1 MNVMPAA
8 VPISNPRFANSDFS
22 FRGSSGTRMGAGDM
36 PFSSGTPGGW
46 SGTPMSLG
54 FGMGTSF
61 KTESL
66 NNLGM
71 GTSWKADSAMPGIAS
86 GTSFVPSSFSGMSSS
101 WKISQDPSTNMY
113 FLSDVPGGAL
123 MGPMDVYDFKSHL
136 SSSIDSEHGRLIRSL
151 GGDDP
156 SMLGGEDFCRNYTCC
171 GIPLPDL
178 HSLVEHF
185 EEAHVVVVDPSH
197 PIPPFDQNGALAAL
211 SKTTASSG
219 NTQPNNTN
227 GHEHGVFPIS
237 PNTQPTHTNP
247 GGFDPDS
254 MELDNGPA
262 TAGPS
267 RSNTPPRAV
276 FPTAILQAHPG
287 KASTAANGQAGKP
300 TPLMPF
306 RPTSMQSVQPNPN
319 EAFNRYAGYSDFS
332 SRMPGTVPPVPTAS
346 AADQSAP
353 SDNVI
358 APGMLFERGRKGS
371 RDGTP
376 AGSRLTSPGPV
387 AGITVSGNPHGTG
400 SPDQPEGKN
409 GWESG
414 MSSQAPSPTTS
425 ELAEYFGQNGQAEAG
440 GDAANMAGLQPSTT
454 LSRPSASLLLSKPF
468 KCPTPGC
475 NKSYKQAN
483 GLKYHITHGQC
494 SFVPMDPRLEGL
506 EEEDFDRV
514 TRPYDCRVGN
524 CTRRYKNMNGLR
536 YHYQHSGA
544 HGAVGLALLASGQHH
559 LQTGANAGKG
569 LGSLTNLT
577 TLSNGRSNID
587 INGNKIPGP
596 PKRKGET
603 QQHHNPHL
611 DAQLAMGILGMNMRA
626 PFTGMGGAYGVGAPP
641 PPQTDHRTVDVQ
653 NFPMDV

>member
-1 MNVMPAA
+1 MHVMPAA
-8 VPISNPRFANSDFS
+8 VPILNPRLKGGDAFS
-22 FRGSSGTRMGAGDM
+22 FRGGSGTRMGAGDM
-36 PFSSGTPGGW
+36 PFTGGTPGNW

-61 KTESL
+61 KPESL
-66 NNLGM
+66 KHIATGN
-71 GTSWKADSAMPGIAS
+71 SWKADNSMHGVAA
-86 GTSFVPSSFSGMSSS
+86 GTSFIPGSFSGMGSS
-101 WKISQDPSTNMY
+101 WKVGQHNSSMY
-113 FLSDVPGGAL
+113 FLSDVPGGPL
-123 MGPMDVYDFKSHL
+123 MGPMDVSDFKHHL
-136 SSSIDSEHGRLIRSL
+136 SSSIESEHGRLIRSL
-151 GGDDP
+151 GGDEP
-156 SMLGGEDFCRNYTCC
+156 AVLGGEEFCRNYTCC

-185 EEAHVVVVDPSH
+185 EEAHVVVIDPAN
-197 PIPPFDQNGALAAL
+197 PAPPFDQNGALAAL
-211 SKTTASSG
+211 SSNKNNANSNSG
-219 NTQPNNTN
+219 QANNN
-227 GHEHGVFPIS
+227 NHNHDHGVFPIS
-237 PNTQPTHTNP
+237 PNTQPTTSAP

-254 MELDNGPA
+254 MELDGSPA

-267 RSNTPPRAV
+267 RSTTPPRSV
-276 FPTAILQAHPG
+276 FPTAILQGHANKSG
-287 KASTAANGQAGKP
+287 NTNGQTNKP

-346 AADQSAP
+346 ATDANGTAE
-353 SDNVI
+353 DNVI
-358 APGMLFERGRKGS
+358 SPGMLFERGRKRS

-376 AGSRLTSPGPV
+376 GASRLTSPGPV

-400 SPDQPEGKN
+400 SPERADGSR
-409 GWESG
+409 GWESA
-414 MSSQAPSPTTS
+414 MSSQAPSPTAS
-425 ELAEYFGQNGQAEAG
+425 ELADYDYFGQNIDNE
-440 GDAANMAGLQPSTT
+440 GLQASTT
-454 LSRPSASLLLSKPF
+454 LSRPSTSLMLSKPY

-506 EEEDFDRV
+506 EEEDYERI

-524 CTRRYKNMNGLR
+524 CNRRYKNMNGLR

-559 LQTGANAGKG
+559 LQTGTNAGKG

-596 PKRKGET
+596 PKRKGEPGAP
-603 QQHHNPHL
+603 HNPRV
-611 DAQLAMGILGMNMRA
+611 DAQMAMGVLGMNLRPPYNVA
-626 PFTGMGGAYGVGAPP
+626 PYGGGPP
-641 PPQTDHRTVDVQ
+641 PASDHRTVDVQ

>member
-1 MNVMPAA
+1 MSVMPAA
-8 VPISNPRFANSDFS
+8 VPIMNPRMGRSDAFN
-22 FRGSSGTRMGAGDM
+22 FRGGARMGAGDLN
-36 PFSSGTPGGW
+36 FSSGTPGNW

-61 KTESL
+61 KPESL
-66 NNLGM
+66 NNIGT
-71 GTSWKADSAMPGIAS
+71 GTSWKADSTMIGITP
-86 GTSFVPSSFSGMSSS
+86 GTSFVPGSFSGMGSS
-101 WKISQDPSTNMY
+101 WKVGQDTSGNMY
-113 FLSDVPGGAL
+113 FLSDVPGGTL
-123 MGPMDVYDFKSHL
+123 MGPMDVSDFKHHL
-136 SSSIDSEHGRLIRSL
+136 SSSIESEHGRLIRSL

-156 SMLGGEDFCRNYTCC
+156 SVIGGDEFCRNYTCC

-185 EEAHVVVVDPSH
+185 EEAHVVVIDPAN
-197 PIPPFDQNGALAAL
+197 PVPPFDQNGALAAL
-211 SKTTASSG
+211 TNKNSG
-219 NTQPNNTN
+219 NSNSAQANNN
-227 GHEHGVFPIS
+227 ANHDNGVFPIS
-237 PNTQPTHTNP
+237 PNTQPTTATP

-254 MELDNGPA
+254 MELDNGPS

-267 RSNTPPRAV
+267 RSTTPPRSV
-276 FPTAILQAHPG
+276 FPTAILQAS
-287 KASTAANGQAGKP
+287 KSSATNGQATKP

-306 RPTSMQSVQPNPN
+306 RPTSMQSVPPNPN

-346 AADQSAP
+346 ATDPNAPADDS
-353 SDNVI
+353 VI
-358 APGMLFERGRKGS
+358 APGMLFERGRKSS

-376 AGSRLTSPGPV
+376 ATSRLTSPGPV

-400 SPDQPEGKN
+400 SPDHEGGR
-409 GWESG
+409 GWESN
-414 MSSQAPSPTTS
+414 MSSQAPSPTAS
-425 ELAEYFGQNGQAEAG
+425 ELAEYFGQNGECDGTTNPNMTGPQA
-440 GDAANMAGLQPSTT
+440 STT
-454 LSRPSASLLLSKPF
+454 LSRPSTSLMLSKPF

-506 EEEDFDRV
+506 EEEDYERV

-559 LQTGANAGKG
+559 LQTGTNAGKG

-603 QQHHNPHL
+603 QLPHNAQL
-611 DAQLAMGILGMNMRA
+611 DAQLAMGVLGMNLRPPYNVA
-626 PFTGMGGAYGVGAPP
+626 PYGGAPP
-641 PPQTDHRTVDVQ
+641 PPSDQRTVDVQ

>member
-1 MNVMPAA
+1 MPAA
-8 VPISNPRFANSDFS
+8 VPILNPRMHGGDAFS
-22 FRGSSGTRMGAGDM
+22 FRGNSGTRMGAGDM
-36 PFSSGTPGGW
+36 PFTGGTPGNW

-61 KTESL
+61 KPESL
-66 NNLGM
+66 NNLGT
-71 GTSWKADSAMPGIAS
+71 GTSWKADSAMPGVAP
-86 GTSFVPSSFSGMSSS
+86 GTSFVPGSFSGMGSS
-101 WKISQDPSTNMY
+101 WKVGQNGHMY
-113 FLSDVPGGAL
+113 FLSDVPGGPL
-123 MGPMDVYDFKSHL
+123 MGPMDVSDFKHHL
-136 SSSIDSEHGRLIRSL
+136 SSSIESEHGRLIRSL
-151 GGDDP
+151 GGDEP
-156 SMLGGEDFCRNYTCC
+156 NVLGGDEFCRNYTCC

-185 EEAHVVVVDPSH
+185 EEAHVVVIDPAN
-197 PIPPFDQNGALAAL
+197 PAPPFDQNGALAAL
-211 SKTTASSG
+211 NKNNSNSNSG
-219 NTQPNNTN
+219 QANNN
-227 GHEHGVFPIS
+227 NHNHDHGVFPIS
-237 PNTQPTHTNP
+237 PNTQPTTAAP

-254 MELDNGPA
+254 MELDSSPA
-262 TAGPS
+262 TADSSS
-267 RSNTPPRAV
+267 RSTTPPRAV
-276 FPTAILQAHPG
+276 FPTAILQGHG
-287 KASTAANGQAGKP
+287 SKSSNANGQTKP
-300 TPLMPF
+300 TTLMPF

-346 AADQSAP
+346 ATDTNNT
-353 SDNVI
+353 SDDHVI
-358 APGMLFERGRKGS
+358 SPGMLFERGRKSS

-376 AGSRLTSPGPV
+376 GTSRLTSPGPV

-400 SPDQPEGKN
+400 SPDGTEGR
-409 GWESG
+409 GWDST
-414 MSSQAPSPTTS
+414 MSSQAPSPTAS
-425 ELAEYFGQNGQAEAG
+425 ELAEYFGQSGEQNGN
-440 GDAANMAGLQPSTT
+440 GDGLQASTT
-454 LSRPSASLLLSKPF
+454 LSRPSTSLMLSKPY

-506 EEEDFDRV
+506 EEEDYERI

-559 LQTGANAGKG
+559 LQTGTNAGKG

-596 PKRKGET
+596 PKRKGDP
-603 QQHHNPHL
+603 QAPHNPHV
-611 DAQLAMGILGMNMRA
+611 DAQLAMGILGMNLR
-626 PFTGMGGAYGVGAPP
+626 PPYNVVPYGGGPP
-641 PPQTDHRTVDVQ
+641 PASDHRTVDVQ

>member
-8 VPISNPRFANSDFS
+8 VPISNPRFGRSDFN
-22 FRGSSGTRMGAGDM
+22 FNSGTRMGAGDM
-36 PFSSGTPGGW
+36 PFTSGTPGGW

-61 KTESL
+61 KPESL
-66 NNLGM
+66 NTVGM
-71 GTSWKADSAMPGIAS
+71 GSSWKADTAMPGIAT
-86 GTSFVPSSFSGMSSS
+86 GTSFVPSSFNGMSSS
-101 WKISQDPSTNMY
+101 WKVTQDPTTSMY
-113 FLSDVPGGAL
+113 FMSDVPGGTL
-123 MGPMDVYDFKSHL
+123 VGPMDVYDFKSHL

-156 SMLGGEDFCRNYTCC
+156 NVLGGEEFCRNYTCC

-185 EEAHVVVVDPSH
+185 EEAHVVVVDPSN
-197 PIPPFDQNGALAAL
+197 PIPPFDQNGALASL
-211 SKTTASSG
+211 QKSG
-219 NTQPNNTN
+219 ANPTNPQANNTN

-247 GGFDPDS
+247 GGFDPDT
-254 MELDNGPA
+254 MELDNGAA
-262 TAGPS
+262 TASPS
-267 RSNTPPRAV
+267 RSNTPPSAV
-276 FPTAILQAHPG
+276 FPTAILKAHPG
-287 KASTAANGQAGKP
+287 KAANGTNGQAGKP

-306 RPTSMQSVQPNPN
+306 RPTSMQSMQPNPN
-319 EAFNRYAGYSDFS
+319 EAFNRYADYSDFS
-332 SRMPGTVPPVPTAS
+332 SRMPGTIPPVPTAPV
-346 AADQSAP
+346 ADKGVSSS

-358 APGMLFERGRKGS
+358 APGMLFERGRKSS

-376 AGSRLTSPGPV
+376 ADSRLTSPGPV
-387 AGITVSGNPHGTG
+387 AGITVSGNPHGTDQAEG
-400 SPDQPEGKN
+400 SRG

-414 MSSQAPSPTTS
+414 MSSQQPSPTAS
-425 ELAEYFGQNGQAEAG
+425 ELAEYFGQSSADGSADPNGMSGPQA
-440 GDAANMAGLQPSTT
+440 STT

-506 EEEDFDRV
+506 EEEDYDRV
-514 TRPYDCRVGN
+514 TRPYDCRIGN

-559 LQTGANAGKG
+559 LQTGVNAGKG

-596 PKRKGET
+596 PKRKGEPSMP
-603 QQHHNPHL
+603 HNPHL
-611 DAQLAMGILGMNMRA
+611 DAQLAMGVLGMNLRA
-626 PFTGMGGAYGVGAPP
+626 PYNSMVSSGQYSSQPS
-641 PPQTDHRTVDVQ
+641 PQADHRTVDVQ

>member
-8 VPISNPRFANSDFS
+8 VPILNPRVHGGDAFS
-22 FRGSSGTRMGAGDM
+22 FRGNSGTRMGAGDM
-36 PFSSGTPGGW
+36 PFTGGTPGNW

-54 FGMGTSF
+54 FGMGTSV
-61 KTESL
+61 KPESL
-66 NNLGM
+66 NNLGT
-71 GTSWKADSAMPGIAS
+71 GTSWKADSAMHGVAA
-86 GTSFVPSSFSGMSSS
+86 GTSFVPGSFSGMSSS
-101 WKISQDPSTNMY
+101 WKVGQNGQMY
-113 FLSDVPGGAL
+113 FLSDVPGGRL
-123 MGPMDVYDFKSHL
+123 MGPMDVSDFKHRL
-136 SSSIDSEHGRLIRSL
+136 SSSIESEHGRLIRSL

-156 SMLGGEDFCRNYTCC
+156 SVLGGEEFCRNYTCC

-185 EEAHVVVVDPSH
+185 EEAHVVVIDPTN
-197 PIPPFDQNGALAAL
+197 PAPPFDQNGALAGLNKNNAN
-211 SKTTASSG
+211 SNSG
-219 NTQPNNTN
+219 QANNN
-227 GHEHGVFPIS
+227 NHNHDHGVFPIS
-237 PNTQPTHTNP
+237 PNTQPTTATP

-254 MELDNGPA
+254 MELDSSPT
-262 TAGPS
+262 TAGS
-267 RSNTPPRAV
+267 SSQSTTPPRSV
-276 FPTAILQAHPG
+276 FPTAILQGHAT
-287 KASTAANGQAGKP
+287 KSSNANGQAKP
-300 TPLMPF
+300 TTLMPF
-306 RPTSMQSVQPNPN
+306 RPTSVQSVQPNPN

-346 AADQSAP
+346 ATDANGA
-353 SDNVI
+353 SDDHVI
-358 APGMLFERGRKGS
+358 SPGMLFERGRKSS

-376 AGSRLTSPGPV
+376 GTGRLTSPGPV

-400 SPDQPEGKN
+400 SPDDTDGN
-409 GWESG
+409 RGWESA
-414 MSSQAPSPTTS
+414 MSSQAPSPTAS
-425 ELAEYFGQNGQAEAG
+425 ELADYFGQTGE
-440 GDAANMAGLQPSTT
+440 DGLQASTT
-454 LSRPSASLLLSKPF
+454 LSRPSTSLMLSKPY

-506 EEEDFDRV
+506 EEEDYERI

-559 LQTGANAGKG
+559 LQTGTNAGKG

-587 INGNKIPGP
+587 INGNRIPGP
-596 PKRKGET
+596 PKRKGDP
-603 QQHHNPHL
+603 QAPHNPHV
-611 DAQLAMGILGMNMRA
+611 DAQMAMGILGMNLR
-626 PFTGMGGAYGVGAPP
+626 PPYNVGPYGGGPP
-641 PPQTDHRTVDVQ
+641 PASDHRTVDVQ